1 MTDELPWRLEI
12 TRPASKDLKRLD
24 KPVQERII
32 EVLTG
37 LETEPAAG
45 DIKRLANN
53 RPRAAR
59 SAGG

>member
-24 KPVQERII
+24 KPVQRII
-32 EVLTG
+32 EALTG